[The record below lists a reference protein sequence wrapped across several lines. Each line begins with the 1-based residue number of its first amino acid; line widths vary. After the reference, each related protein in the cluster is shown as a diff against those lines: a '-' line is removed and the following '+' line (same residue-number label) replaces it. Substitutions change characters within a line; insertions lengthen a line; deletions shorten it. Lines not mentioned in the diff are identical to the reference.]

1 MRAALIVAALALA
14 VTTAARAEEPE
25 LRPGPGRDQVMDNCG
40 ACHTLSYIPMN
51 SPFLNEAQ
59 WTAEVNKMV
68 ATFHAP
74 IAREDIPAII
84 AYLTAQYGAR

>member
-1 MRAALIVAALALA
+1 MKNAIIAAALALSFA
-14 VTTAARAEEPE
+14 TAARAEEPE

-40 ACHTLSYIPMN
+40 ACHTLAYIPMN
-51 SPFLNEAQ
+51 SPFLTEAQ

-68 ATFHAP
+68 GVFHAP
-74 IAREDIPAII
+74 IAREDIPTIV